1 MSETNQISSSYIGTD
16 ESGKGD
22 YFGPLVV
29 AAVLVTSETRD
40 RLLDLDVKDSKRTT
54 DKKAVRIAACIE
66 AEFPC
71 SVIPIGAEKYN
82 ELYSKIRNLN
92 KLLAWAHARAIEN
105 LLDERDVGLAV
116 TDQFGDPKFVENA
129 LMKKGREIKLVQE
142 VRAEKYIGVAAAS
155 IVARARF
162 LGYLDRY
169 GSQYDLKFPKGAG
182 ANVDQAAA
190 EFCRRYS
197 RDDLGKVAKL
207 HFKNTS
213 KVERLLQVGL

>member
-1 MSETNQISSSYIGTD
+1 MSDTNQIATSYIGTD

-29 AAVLVTSETRD
+29 AAVFVTDKTKD
-40 RLLDLDVKDSKRTT
+40 GLLGLDVKDSKRTA
-54 DKKAVRIAACIE
+54 DKKACRIAASIE
-66 AEFPC
+66 AQYPC
-71 SVIPIGAEKYN
+71 SVVAIGSERYN
-82 ELYSKIRNLN
+82 DLYSKMRNLN

-105 LLDERDVGLAV
+105 LLEKCDATLAV
-116 TDQFGDPKFVENA
+116 TDQFGDPRLVENA
-129 LMKKGREIKLVQE
+129 LMSKGREIKLVQE

-162 LGYLDRY
+162 LGNLDRL
-169 GSQYDLKFPKGAG
+169 SSEFDLKLPKGAG
-182 ANVDQAAA
+182 PHVDMAAA
-190 EFCRRYS
+190 EFCRRYD

-213 KVERLLQVGL
+213 KVERLLLVGQ